1 MRKHKKRWTL
11 TSPQHTRRS
20 KMKKIFKVVYQTV
33 EGEQERESVLV
44 TIKQAVELQLYCER
58 NKYHMVKI
66 VKCKS

>member
-1 MRKHKKRWTL
+1 
-11 TSPQHTRRS
+11 
-20 KMKKIFKVVYQTV
+20 MKKIFKVVYQTV

-66 VKCKS
+66 VKCVS

>member
-1 MRKHKKRWTL
+1 MTNDFETKTGNPH
-11 TSPQHTRRS
+11 RRS

-58 NKYHMVKI
+58 NKYHMVAIK
-66 VKCKS
+66 KCGS